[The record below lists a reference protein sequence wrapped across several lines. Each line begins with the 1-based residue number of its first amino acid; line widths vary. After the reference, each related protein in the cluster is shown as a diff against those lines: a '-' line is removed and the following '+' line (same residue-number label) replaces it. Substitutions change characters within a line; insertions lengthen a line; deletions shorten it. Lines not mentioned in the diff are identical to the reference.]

1 MRGCRKILIAVN
13 GSLEVLE
20 KGFELADDEKC
31 WLTVL
36 KVIPK
41 YEGEL
46 DLTGVKK
53 IGDVFDSNA
62 EQARS
67 DIEDVARKAGE
78 LVKIRI
84 EEGDISDTI
93 NRVAS
98 EERCDLVVLGKR
110 KSKGFLGRLLGDG
123 VVEKVS
129 GSAPCPV
136 LVVEA

>member
-13 GSLEVLE
+13 GSMEVLE

-53 IGDVFDSNA
+53 ISDMFDSNA
-62 EQARS
+62 AQARS
-67 DIEDVARKAGE
+67 AIEEAARKAGE
-78 LVKIRI
+78 LVKVRI
-84 EEGDISDTI
+84 EEGDISETI

-98 EERCDLVVLGKR
+98 EERCDLVVMGKR
-110 KSKGFLGRLLGDG
+110 KSKGFLGRILGDNA
-123 VVEKVS
+123 VSKVIRT
-129 GSAPCPV
+129 APCPV
-136 LVVEA
+136 LLVEA